1 MRVASAQTSPI
12 WLNKTAT
19 SLRVIDWLERAAKA
33 QVDLVVF
40 PEAFLSG
47 YPFWVSR
54 TNGARFEEPRQ
65 KQAYA
70 MYLEEAVELDGPSC
84 GRSPRLLQTLA
95 SSPTWVSP
103 NEVPAPGGEPCSAH
117 WRPSIPL
124 AGWLAPIASWYLRT
138 TNVWFG
144 GGVMPK
150 GCVCIR

>member
-1 MRVASAQTSPI
+1 MRVASSQTSPI

-70 MYLEEAVELDGPSC
+70 MYLEGQLNWTVRVAEDHRDCCRPWHLHLLGCHRTRCRPRAGNRVLNTG
-84 GRSPRLLQTLA
+84 GHRSHSR
-95 SSPTWVSP
+95 
-103 NEVPAPGGEPCSAH
+103 
-117 WRPSIPL
+117 
-124 AGWLAPIASWYLRT
+124 AG
-138 TNVWFG
+138 
-144 GGVMPK
+144 
-150 GCVCIR
+150 